1 MQEKPFTL
9 KESGDDTS
17 NGFVKFTDWA
27 NEPTLNEMKT
37 DLQNA
42 KPAHDAQMLKVRKWN
57 NLRDV
62 KGEAKPEK
70 VKGRS
75 SVQPKLIRRQA
86 EWRYSALS
94 EPFLSSDKPF
104 KVSPVSF
111 EDGNGARQ
119 NEKVLNYQF
128 RTKIN
133 RVKFVDEYVR
143 VSVDEGTSIV
153 QVGWIRHSVDIEQE
167 VPVYSFY
174 PIESEEQLNALKQA
188 LEIKVENPRG
198 FTQLAPEMQEAVRYF
213 EETQTP
219 TYAQQTGTTK
229 QKVPKLLQN
238 QPTAKVLNPNNVV
251 IDPSCEGDIDNAK
264 FVIVSFET
272 CKADLMREGKRYR
285 NLDSVNWENA
295 TPLTDPDHKSG
306 TPDTFNMKGVRKKV
320 VAYEYWGFYDID
332 GTDELKPFVAT
343 WIGNTLIRMELNPFP
358 DQKLP
363 FVLVSYNPVKRDVY
377 GEPDAEMLEDN
388 QAILGAIMR
397 GMIDLLGRSAN
408 GQQGFAKGMLD
419 PLNRRR
425 FENGQDYE
433 FNPNMPPQQGHITH
447 QYPEIPNSALTMV
460 QLQNQD
466 AEAISGVKSFA
477 GGLSGE
483 SYGDVAA
490 GIKGAMD
497 AAAKREMAILRRL
510 AKGMA
515 DIGAKFASMNQAF
528 LSEQETVRITNDEFE
543 VINRDELGGNFDFA
557 VDISTAEIDNAKSQ
571 DLAFMLQTMGPNMDL
586 GITLMILAE
595 IAELKRMP
603 ELAKKIRSFKPEPDP
618 VAEEMKQLEL
628 EKLKLEIQELR
639 SKAMLNEA
647 KAKRELAE
655 TDKSNLDFVEQETGT
670 KHARDME
677 KISAQAESNQD
688 LQVTK
693 ALTTVRK
700 DGEKD
705 PDIEAAIGWN
715 AVSKQPTPVAVRP
728 QTPVDFGL
736 SSLDSVPQEGQ
747 GGDFLVPSEASST
760 GLPYN
765 PDQMM

>member
-1 MQEKPFTL
+1 METKQFQL
-9 KESGDDTS
+9 KESDS
-17 NGFVKFTDWA
+17 NMQNGVVKFTEWA
-27 NEPTLNEMKT
+27 NEPSLMEMKT
-37 DLQNA
+37 DLENA
-42 KPAHDAQMLKVRKWN
+42 KQHHDTQMQKIRKWN

-62 KGEAKPEK
+62 KNEAKPPK

-75 SVQPKLIRRQA
+75 GVQPKLIRRQA

-133 RVKFVDEYVR
+133 RVKFVDEFVR
-143 VSVDEGTSIV
+143 ATVDEGTCIV
-153 QVGWIRHSVDIEQE
+153 QVGWCRSSVQIEEE

-174 PIESEEQLNALKQA
+174 QIENQEQLDALKQGI
-188 LEIKVENPRG
+188 EMKNSNPRG
-198 FTQLAPEMQEAVRYF
+198 FSEMSPEIQEAVRYY
-213 EETQTP
+213 EETQVA
-219 TYAQQTGTTK
+219 TYAMVTGRTK
-229 QKVPKLLQN
+229 QTVKKLLQN
-238 QPTAKVLNPNNVV
+238 HPTAKILNPNNVV
-251 IDPSCEGDIDNAK
+251 VDPSCEGDIDKAK

-272 CKADLMREGKRYR
+272 CKADLVKEGKYK

-295 TPLTDPDHKSG
+295 TPLTDPDHETK
-306 TPDTFNMKGVRKKV
+306 TPNTFNMKGARKKV
-320 VAYEYWGFYDID
+320 VAYEYWGFFDLE
-332 GTDELKPFVAT
+332 GNDELKPFVAT

-363 FVLVSYNPVKRDVY
+363 FVLVPYNPIKRDIY
-377 GEPDAEMLEDN
+377 GEPDAELLEDN
-388 QAILGAIMR
+388 QAILGAITR

-433 FNPNMPPQQGHITH
+433 FNPNMPPQNGHITH
-447 QYPEIPNSALTMV
+447 QYPEIPNSALTMF

-490 GIKGAMD
+490 GVKGAMD

-528 LSEQETVRITNDEFE
+528 LSEQETIRITNTEFE
-543 VINRDELGGNFDFA
+543 QINRDDLAGNFDFA
-557 VDISTAEIDNAKSQ
+557 VDISTAEIDNAKAQ

-586 GITLMILAE
+586 GMTVMILSE

-603 ELAKKIRSFKPEPDP
+603 ELAEKLRTYQPKPDP
-618 VAEEMKQLEL
+618 IAEEMRKLEL
-628 EKLKLEIQELR
+628 EKLRYEVMELK
-639 SKAMLNEA
+639 SKAELNEA
-647 KAKRELAE
+647 KAKREAAE
-655 TDKSNLDFVEQETGT
+655 ADRSTLDFVEQESGT

-693 ALTTVRK
+693 ALTTPRK
-700 DGEKD
+700 EGERD

-715 AVSKQPTPVAVRP
+715 AVSKEPTPVASRP
-728 QTPVDFGL
+728 QTPVDFGM
-736 SSLDSVPQEGQ
+736 SSIDSGTQEGQ
-747 GGDFLVPSEASST
+747 GGDFLVPSGDTSS
-760 GLPYN
+760 GLPVN